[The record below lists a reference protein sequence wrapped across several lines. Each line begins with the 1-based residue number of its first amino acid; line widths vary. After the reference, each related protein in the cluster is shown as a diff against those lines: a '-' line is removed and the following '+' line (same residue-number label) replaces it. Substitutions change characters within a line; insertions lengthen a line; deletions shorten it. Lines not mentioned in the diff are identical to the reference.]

1 MLLNGKP
8 LRIDFERITG
18 YVEQLDVH
26 NGYLTVREA
35 LQYSAKLRQEP
46 EVPLEDKL
54 AYVERVLEVSIY
66 LLLPS
71 FFSFFF
77 CFFLFFSF
85 SSSPSNVLRR

>member
-26 NGYLTVREA
+26 NGFLTVREA

-46 EVPLEDKL
+46 EIPLQEKL
-54 AYVERVLEVSIY
+54 DYVERVLEVCGVSAKMFKMLTKSLLDDGNDSI
-66 LLLPS
+66 
-71 FFSFFF
+71 
-77 CFFLFFSF
+77 
-85 SSSPSNVLRR
+85 R